1 MTAKA
6 RAAGLPQ
13 DTLNPVSFGWFI
25 KKAALA
31 LAILFVAISCMAWL
45 THASIDPEL
54 DAQSA
59 APKTLAAPVTKV
71 GLGL

>member
-1 MTAKA
+1 MTIKA

-13 DTLNPVSFGWFI
+13 DTLSPVSFGWFI
-25 KKAALA
+25 KKTAIA

-45 THASIDPEL
+45 THASIDPAL
-54 DAQSA
+54 DAQSS
-59 APKTLAAPVTKV
+59 APETLTPPVTKV